1 MCGII
6 ALINNNLNLDTNDFL
21 KSIEHR
27 GRHNSNKFEFRNHLL
42 GHTLLKTSDTDT
54 QRSQQPMISPDT
66 GNIIIFNGEV
76 FNYKELKNQFLRS
89 KKFKSTTDTEVLLYL
104 YDLFGIDFIK
114 KLNGDFAIV
123 IFDKKLN
130 KFFIARD
137 RFGVKPIF
145 YTILNGTF
153 VLSSE
158 IRSIRKFIKPIK
170 EFRLSKKMSVNFLNL
185 NYMPNSRLSFFE
197 DIAPI
202 EPGIILTISHKGEI
216 EDKKIFWES
225 DLIEQ
230 KFDNKKSIE
239 EILEHSINLR
249 TDCIYDE
256 YSLLLSGGLDSST
269 LFHYLANK
277 NNKNLT
283 TYSFI
288 DEEYPRE
295 NQNLNFY
302 LDKYKKSNIKN
313 HIFSPSDIDYE
324 LLINQYTNISDTPLP
339 DPSFLIS
346 LFFADKIKQNSN
358 NVVFKGD
365 GGDETFCGHQK
376 HIFAYLSEILKSG
389 NLLKYFKNLN
399 KFNNSYDRGSFFY
412 FIRSLYESLPIGLK
426 NRIKKFQLHRDINF
440 LNNAE
445 NLNIPF
451 YQKLHDDS
459 FFNIYFNFIYNWV
472 FPYISDIED
481 KIFSYYNLVYRAP
494 FTDFELVKHI
504 FRTPSDQIF
513 SIGTKSILK
522 NNSAINYPEK
532 IRLDGQKRSYPGG
545 LHQLMFNSKDF
556 ILEQISSKSH
566 KIDFLD
572 PNIFI
577 KSSHE
582 LYENKEYGKLFRR
595 FSLVNWYIN
604 SKI

>member
-6 ALINNNLNLDTNDFL
+6 ALINNNLDLDTNNFL

-27 GRHNSNKFEFRNHLL
+27 GRHNSNKVEFSNHLL

-89 KKFKSTTDTEVLLYL
+89 KKFRSTTDTEVLLYL
-104 YDLFGIDFIK
+104 YDLFGIDFIT

-145 YTILNGTF
+145 YTFYGNTF
-153 VLSSE
+153 ILSSE
-158 IRSIRKFIKPIK
+158 VRSIRKFLQGTKS
-170 EFRLSKKMSVNFLNL
+170 FRLSKKMSINFLNL

-197 DIAPI
+197 DIFPI
-202 EPGIILTISHKGEI
+202 EPGNVLTISHKGRI
-216 EDKKIFWES
+216 EQKKIFWKL
-225 DLIEQ
+225 DLYNHTAGHELS
-230 KFDNKKSIE
+230 FE
-239 EILEHSINLR
+239 EKLEKAINIR
-249 TDCIYDE
+249 SDCIYDD

-277 NNKNLT
+277 TDKNLT

-288 DEEYPRE
+288 DDEHPRE
-295 NQNLNFY
+295 RLNLEFY
-302 LDKYKKSNIKN
+302 IDKYKKKNIKN
-313 HIFSPSDIDYE
+313 YIFSPKDINYE
-324 LLINQYTNISDTPLP
+324 FLINQYRGISDVPLP

-346 LFFADKIKQNSN
+346 LFFADKIKKDAN

-376 HIFAYLSEILKSG
+376 HIYSYLG
-389 NLLKYFKNLN
+389 YLLKNGNFINYFKQLK
-399 KFNNSYDRGSFFY
+399 KFDKAYDRDQLFY
-412 FIRSLYESLPIGLK
+412 FIRSIYESLPIKLKNYFKNYLLHKDTSFLK
-426 NRIKKFQLHRDINF
+426 NRDDI
-440 LNNAE
+440 
-445 NLNIPF
+445 NIPF
-451 YQKLHDDS
+451 YINYHDDS
-459 FFNIYFNFIYNWV
+459 FFNNYFNFIYNWV

-494 FTDFELVKHI
+494 FTDFDLIKSVYTKPISE
-504 FRTPSDQIF
+504 TF
-513 SIGTKSILK
+513 SFGTKSLLK
-522 NNSAINYPEK
+522 ANTKINYPDQIK
-532 IRLDGQKRSYPGG
+532 SDGQKRSFPGG
-545 LHQLMFNSKDF
+545 LHQFFSKSKDF
-556 ILEQISSKSH
+556 IFDEISSNSKRVDF
-566 KIDFLD
+566 IDDVKFT
-572 PNIFI
+572 
-577 KSSHE
+577 KSSYE
-582 LYENKEYGKLFRR
+582 LFNNGEYSKLFRR
-595 FSLVNWYIN
+595 FSLINWYSSSI
-604 SKI
+604 